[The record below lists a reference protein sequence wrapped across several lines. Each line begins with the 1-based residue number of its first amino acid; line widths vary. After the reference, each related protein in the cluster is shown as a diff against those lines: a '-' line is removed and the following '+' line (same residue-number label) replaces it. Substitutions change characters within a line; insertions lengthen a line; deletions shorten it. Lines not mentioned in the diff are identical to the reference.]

1 MLEHLLK
8 KFGAEGSERFTRDGS
23 PLEMSASKVGI
34 RFAPRRMVR
43 SIHAHRLTEWCN
55 QQYPSKSDDLVHN
68 IFYQYF
74 EVGVDIG
81 IVDNLV
87 EIAVMSGLNRF
98 EAQRV
103 LNSKTYLDE
112 VTEKDG
118 FAKLRLR
125 VSGVP
130 SFTINYQTKRK
141 PFTFSGAQPPEVM
154 IQFLEE
160 ACKST

>member
-1 MLEHLLK
+1 
-8 KFGAEGSERFTRDGS
+8 
-23 PLEMSASKVGI
+23 
-34 RFAPRRMVR
+34 MVR

-112 VTEKDG
+112 VIEKDG

-130 SFTINYQTKRK
+130 SFTINYQSKRK
-141 PFTFSGAQPPEVM
+141 PFTFSGAQV
-154 IQFLEE
+154 INYYLYIFGILL
-160 ACKST
+160 